1 MPIDARST
9 EVDAGDMG
17 LKVDVTP
24 GNTLKPLPPNQMDP
38 ALREVDDMLSAAI
51 SKSSVAN
58 ILQGGDVAP
67 GTAFATLN
75 LATQTAVGALKPA
88 KELAEYALADI
99 FTLFLL
105 WANYTQNSIDGYGT
119 GKADLGE
126 GYSIEWDEITPE
138 SIYLSVELKPD
149 VPLDRMQRANTAMMM
164 VNSGIYSKARALDEM
179 GVTDPETVQKEIYFD
194 MLLDAQMQNL
204 IQTQQAQSQMALQ
217 MEQQAAQQMS
227 LEANQT
233 DLAGAPGGQGFDP
246 NQGGVPPQMVAP
258 GATREGVTGMD
269 MEGNPTTM
277 GMGGL

>member
-1 MPIDARST
+1 
-9 EVDAGDMG
+9 
-17 LKVDVTP
+17 
-24 GNTLKPLPPNQMDP
+24 
-38 ALREVDDMLSAAI
+38 
-51 SKSSVAN
+51 
-58 ILQGGDVAP
+58 VAP

-204 IQTQQAQSQMALQ
+204 IQTQQAESQMMLQ
-217 MEQQAAQQMS
+217 QQMQMAQQQQQMAQQQQQQMS
-227 LEANQT
+227 MEANQT
-233 DLAGAPGGQGFDP
+233 DLAGAPGGQGFNT
-246 NQGGVPPQMVAP
+246 NQGGDPSQMAAP